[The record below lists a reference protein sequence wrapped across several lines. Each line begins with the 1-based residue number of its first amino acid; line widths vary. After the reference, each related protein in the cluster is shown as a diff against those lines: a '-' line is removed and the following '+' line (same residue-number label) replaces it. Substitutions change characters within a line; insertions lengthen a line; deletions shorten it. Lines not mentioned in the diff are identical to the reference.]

1 MKGQA
6 PGHPSSPH
14 EGEVVMG
21 AGLHQ
26 NCFPSAT
33 GNLLIFTIS
42 HPIMGLEPV
51 PISELIY
58 PYLSI
63 WCLIGL
69 SELIHPQRNS
79 HFSCFISSHLSKG
92 NSFLPMLWLPLVS
105 SLTLYS
111 LQTHVHSMSK
121 SHQIYLQ
128 NRPRKTGSQETL
140 ALSSTCSTFTQL
152 RPCTRSDLLQPQ
164 GLCTCCSLCLW
175 CSCPRSQRVSLPHL

>member
-6 PGHPSSPH
+6 PEHPSSPH

-26 NCFPSAT
+26 NCFQSAA
-33 GNLLIFTIS
+33 GNLLIFTTPHS
-42 HPIMGLEPV
+42 IMGLEPV

-69 SELIHPQRNS
+69 SDLIHPQRNS
-79 HFSCFISSHLSKG
+79 HFSCFISCHLSKG

-121 SHQIYLQ
+121 PHQIYLQ

-140 ALSSTCSTFTQL
+140 ALSSTCSIFTQL
-152 RPCTRSDLLQPQ
+152 WPCTRSELLQPQ
-164 GLCTCCSLCLW
+164 GLCTHPSACSVLAPDL
-175 CSCPRSQRVSLPHL
+175 SVSPSLPHL

>member
-1 MKGQA
+1 MKGQS
-6 PGHPSSPH
+6 PGHLSSPH
-14 EGEVVMG
+14 EGEVIMG
-21 AGLHQ
+21 AGLYQ
-26 NCFPSAT
+26 NCFLSAAE
-33 GNLLIFTIS
+33 NLLIFT

-69 SELIHPQRNS
+69 SELLHPQRNS

-121 SHQIYLQ
+121 PHQICLQ
-128 NRPRKTGSQETL
+128 NRPRKTGSWETL
-140 ALSSTCSTFTQL
+140 ALSSTCSTFTQFQ
-152 RPCTRSDLLQPQ
+152 PSTRSDLLQPQ
-164 GLCTCCSLCLW
+164 GVCTRCSLCLQ
-175 CSCPRSQRVSLPHL
+175 CSCPRSQHVSLPHL